1 MDIYLPA
8 DFRTLHDA
16 AAEDWRD
23 ASTTSATRDR
33 AQSDEANLPMV
44 DPNSRCA
51 DPTWIVM

>member
-44 DPNSRCA
+44 DPNNRCA
-51 DPTWIVM
+51 DPTWIVI